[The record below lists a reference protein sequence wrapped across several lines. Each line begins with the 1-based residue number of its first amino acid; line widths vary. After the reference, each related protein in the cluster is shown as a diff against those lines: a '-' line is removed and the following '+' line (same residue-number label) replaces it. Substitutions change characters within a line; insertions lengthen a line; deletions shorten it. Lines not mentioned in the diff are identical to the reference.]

1 MYLDEMPPDVVN
13 VKEYRKYL
21 LLKKHPILNNTIYID
36 SNGEE
41 INIAMLVDKLRKR
54 IQHLSPKE
62 QEEILNKKSE
72 YNKMRAKVTT
82 AKAMAFGH
90 AGRYGAKGK
99 KEVLATPFHQDIME
113 LLGRMFTV
121 KEVVKI
127 MGEDNGIM
135 ITEDDVKEVQ
145 RRFLPE
151 IERKREE
158 FRNKLT
164 DVRLYHK
171 RPRLEELA
179 WMYSKMKNRYIIL
192 NSIDAYNAM
201 LRTLEQIRK
210 EAEGDI
216 LTVNG
221 AIDVNIEA
229 TIQEHIQKEIFKT
242 INIKEIILG
251 RVAARMGYNPL
262 KLIAGLH
269 NSYYAKFV
277 DIGGD
282 FDENAEMVYPSNKA
296 YDFAQIERTA
306 SKEPEKMNEEPI
318 TNEER
323 SDASAVKQM
332 FLEKIRKQ
340 REEMERR
347 ATMADIAA
355 EDKRPIAQDE
365 DVVNKKRPGRGN
377 DEGLP
382 SKKKSAKTKRNYYS
396 GDKK

>member
-1 MYLDEMPPDVVN
+1 MYIEDIPDGVVN
-13 VKEYRKYL
+13 VKEYRKFL
-21 LLKKHPILNNTIYID
+21 LLQRHPILTDTTYID

-41 INIAMLVDKLRKR
+41 INIAMLIDKLRKR
-54 IQHLSPKE
+54 IAHLSPQE
-62 QEEILNKKSE
+62 QDDILERKSE
-72 YNKMRAKVTT
+72 YNKMRAKVST
-82 AKAMAFGH
+82 AKAVAFGH
-90 AGRYGAKGK
+90 AGRYGGNRK
-99 KEVLATPFHQDIME
+99 KETSAAPFHQDIME

-127 MGEDNGIM
+127 MGEDNGII
-135 ITEDDVKEVQ
+135 ITEEDVKEVQ

-192 NSIDAYNAM
+192 NSTDAYNAM

-210 EAEGDI
+210 ESEGDI
-216 LTVNG
+216 LTVKG
-221 AIDVNIEA
+221 AMDVNIEV
-229 TIQEHIQKEIFKT
+229 TIQQHIQQEIFKT

-251 RVAARMGYNPL
+251 RVAARMNYNPM

-282 FDENAEMVYPSNKA
+282 YDPNAEMEYPSNKA
-296 YDFAQIERTA
+296 YDFAAIERTA
-306 SKEPEKMNEEPI
+306 GREVVKMEEEPI
-318 TNEER
+318 TSEE
-323 SDASAVKQM
+323 SSSASAVKQM

-340 REEMERR
+340 KADMEKR
-347 ATMADIAA
+347 ATLADYAA
-355 EDKRPIAQDE
+355 EDNRPVAEDE
-365 DVVNKKRPGRGN
+365 DVVNKSRPGGSKDKNLKSSKNSGSKRDYYTG
-377 DEGLP
+377 
-382 SKKKSAKTKRNYYS
+382 KKK
-396 GDKK
+396 